1 MKGRKT
7 TAASRG
13 LAAGEV
19 HASGPASQEVVPALA
34 PVGPIAKA
42 SSAPE
47 SSGVLLAPKQLCCRV
62 RLGFQGAG
70 KGNVWGWHG
79 SKHGCQVS

>member
-1 MKGRKT
+1 MKGRRT
-7 TAASRG
+7 RAVSRG
-13 LAAGEV
+13 LSAGEV
-19 HASGPASQEVVPALA
+19 HASGSASQEVVPALA
-34 PVGPIAKA
+34 PVRPIAKA
-42 SSAPE
+42 SSASE
-47 SSGVLLAPKQLCCRV
+47 SSGVLLAPRQLCWRM